1 MSFLDR
7 FTIRQ
12 VVAAGML
19 GLIALALAPAAK
31 MLGSLSDIQ
40 DTIAITQQRS
50 LPLGKTI
57 AGLRIALQELDNTQL
72 RYLHEAEAKAE
83 REREIEAGFR
93 RLQIL
98 VAKLRFGSESAEY
111 KAERA
116 KLSGKI
122 ADDEVI
128 VPVDVLPSQ
137 TANLASLANRV
148 IEAEAGFAR
157 LREAHREELGLFVGS
172 GASAR
177 SINVVAS
184 DLLVDFRTWVNG
196 LEQVVEY
203 NSRFD
208 GNVDPAASLLGK
220 TLAVYKPS
228 NSGIARSLKAAERS
242 QERMFHL
249 ARTINELD
257 GDKKSEIFNIQ
268 GKSDFK
274 RYESALSSLIIQA
287 RTAADAAQ
295 AKVKASLGDFHKI
308 GADVFRLTDIIE
320 AEAKAGSDA
329 AAANANTTIHDTVS
343 ITWTAVAL
351 IAGLAPLLG
360 ILIGYLVLGPI
371 GNMAKATEAV
381 AGGQLDITV
390 PGTTRRDQLGQM
402 GRALQVF
409 QQNISETQRLRADHA
424 AQEQLVAAR
433 KAEEME
439 TLAQNFEK
447 SVLGIVDHVAGAAA
461 TMQGQAASFLDSA
474 QRTSGQATQVASTAT
489 ETSSNVRS
497 VAVATEEL
505 SASVRDIAE
514 QTAGAL
520 RLTEDATRRAQES
533 VQIMA
538 SLDQIVAQIGEVV
551 GVINQIASQ
560 TNLLALNATIEA
572 ARAGEAGRGFAVV
585 ASEVKAL
592 ASQTSRATDDI
603 ADKINSVKAATNDA
617 VRAIREINEVIPRIG
632 EVSNIICNAMS
643 EQDRATQDIAGN
655 VDQAARGVENV
666 TRVIAEVARVTEQ
679 NGEAADGLLVSADT
693 LRAQSATLKNEVST
707 FLMQIRAA

>member
-1 MSFLDR
+1 MSLLDR

-12 VVAAGML
+12 IVAAGML

-40 DTIAITQQRS
+40 DTIAVTQVRS
-50 LPLGKTI
+50 LPLSKTI
-57 AGLRIALQELDNTQL
+57 ASLRVTLQELDNTQL
-72 RYLHEAEAKAE
+72 RYLHEREGKAD
-83 REREIEAGFR
+83 REKEIEAGFR
-93 RLQIL
+93 SLQIL
-98 VAKLRFGSESAEY
+98 VAKLRFGSESPEY
-111 KAERA
+111 KGERA
-116 KLSGKI
+116 KLTGKL
-122 ADDEVI
+122 AEDDVL
-128 VPVDVLPSQ
+128 VPADVLPNQS
-137 TANLASLANRV
+137 ANLANLARRV
-148 IEAEAGFAR
+148 AEAEAGFAR
-157 LREAHREELGLFVGS
+157 LREAHREELGLIVGA
-172 GASAR
+172 GANAR
-177 SINVVAS
+177 SIDVVAA

-196 LEQVVEY
+196 LDQVVEY

-208 GNVDPAASLLGK
+208 GNLDLATSMLGK

-242 QERMFHL
+242 QERIFHL
-249 ARTINELD
+249 ARTINERD
-257 GDKKSEIFNIQ
+257 GEAKAEIFNIH

-274 RYESALSSLIIQA
+274 RYEAVLGGLIVQA
-287 RTAADAAQ
+287 RAAADAAQ
-295 AKVKASLGDFHKI
+295 AKVRESLEEFHKI

-320 AEAKAGSDA
+320 ADAKAGSDA
-329 AAANANTTIHDTVS
+329 AITAANTTIHDTVS
-343 ITWTAVAL
+343 ITWTSVGL

-360 ILIGYLVLGPI
+360 LLIGYLVLGPI
-371 GNMAKATEAV
+371 GSMARATEAV
-381 AGGQLDITV
+381 AAGQLDTAV

-409 QQNISETQRLRADHA
+409 QQNIAETQRLRAESA
-424 AQEQLVAAR
+424 AQEQLAAAR

-474 QRTSGQATQVASTAT
+474 QRTSGQATQVASTAS
-489 ETSSNVRS
+489 ETSSNVRT

-603 ADKINSVKAATNDA
+603 ADKINSVKAATSEA
-617 VRAIREINEVIPRIG
+617 VRAIREINEVIPQIG
-632 EVSNIICNAMS
+632 EVSNIICNAMN

-655 VDQAARGVENV
+655 IEQAARGVENV
-666 TRVIAEVARVTEQ
+666 TSVIADVARVTGQ

-693 LRAQSATLKNEVST
+693 LRAQSATLKQEVST
-707 FLMQIRAA
+707 FLTRIRAA